1 MSKKP
6 TTFTEKD
13 RKNYEEGTDVA
24 PTGSLFNKY
33 LEGQGENGFVDFEHF
48 IKVYKMHN
56 AGYEVCEIAS
66 TLHLKEESIQECI
79 DLITKEIS
87 NASEPPKSDNIPSWD
102 TEEHIWSASQARKRA
117 DNYGVRSLRNGLREV
132 MRYVK
137 TAANSGQYECTVYND
152 NISADVAIDSIIK
165 NLTERGYTVKKCAQY
180 DGWYI
185 KISW

>member
-13 RKNYEEGTDVA
+13 RKNYEEGKDVVPA
-24 PTGSLFNKY
+24 ESLLGQC
-33 LEGQGENGFVDFEHF
+33 LENQVEEDS
-48 IKVYKMHN
+48 KKM
-56 AGYEVCEIAS
+56 
-66 TLHLKEESIQECI
+66 
-79 DLITKEIS
+79 
-87 NASEPPKSDNIPSWD
+87 PKPDNVPSWD
-102 TEEHIWSASQARKRA
+102 SEEHIWSASQARRRA
-117 DNYGVRSLRNGLREV
+117 DTYGVRSLRNGLREV

-137 TAANSGQYECTVYND
+137 TAADSGQYECTVYND

-165 NLTERGYTVKKCAQY
+165 NLEERGYTVKKFEQY

>member
-13 RKNYEEGTDVA
+13 RKNYEEGADVV
-24 PTGSLFNKY
+24 PDGSLLGQC
-33 LEGQGENGFVDFEHF
+33 LENRAEEDS
-48 IKVYKMHN
+48 KKM
-56 AGYEVCEIAS
+56 
-66 TLHLKEESIQECI
+66 
-79 DLITKEIS
+79 
-87 NASEPPKSDNIPSWD
+87 PKPDDVPSWD

-117 DNYGVRSLRNGLREV
+117 DSYGVRSLRNGVREV

-152 NISADVAIDSIIK
+152 NISADISIDSIIK
-165 NLTERGYTVKKCAQY
+165 NLTERGYTVKKFAQY

>member
-13 RKNYEEGTDVA
+13 RKNYEEGKDVV
-24 PTGSLFNKY
+24 PTESLLGQC
-33 LEGQGENGFVDFEHF
+33 LENQAEEDS
-48 IKVYKMHN
+48 KKM
-56 AGYEVCEIAS
+56 
-66 TLHLKEESIQECI
+66 
-79 DLITKEIS
+79 
-87 NASEPPKSDNIPSWD
+87 PKPDDVPSWD

-117 DNYGVRSLRNGLREV
+117 DTYGVRSLRNGVREI

>member
-13 RKNYEEGTDVA
+13 RKNYEESADVV
-24 PTGSLFNKY
+24 PVGSLFNQY
-33 LEGQGENGFVDFEHF
+33 LEDQAEKGFEETPKTFVD
-48 IKVYKMHN
+48 
-56 AGYEVCEIAS
+56 CERF
-66 TLHLKEESIQECI
+66 
-79 DLITKEIS
+79 ITKEIP
-87 NASEPPKSDNIPSWD
+87 NASEPPKTDNDPSWD
-102 TEEHIWSASQARKRA
+102 SEEHIWNASRARKVA

-152 NISADVAIDSIIK
+152 NISADISIDSIIK
-165 NLTERGYTVKKCAQY
+165 NLEERGYTVKKFEQY
-180 DGWYI
+180 GGWYV

>member
-13 RKNYEEGTDVA
+13 RKNYEEGKDVVPA
-24 PTGSLFNKY
+24 ESLLGQC
-33 LEGQGENGFVDFEHF
+33 LENQAEEDS
-48 IKVYKMHN
+48 KKMP
-56 AGYEVCEIAS
+56 
-66 TLHLKEESIQECI
+66 
-79 DLITKEIS
+79 
-87 NASEPPKSDNIPSWD
+87 EPDNVPSWD
-102 TEEHIWSASQARKRA
+102 TEEHIWSASQARRRA
-117 DNYGVRSLRNGLREV
+117 DTYGVRSLRNGVRDV

-152 NISADVAIDSIIK
+152 NVDSDVSIDSII
-165 NLTERGYTVKKCAQY
+165 NALVERGYTVKKCAQY

>member
-13 RKNYEEGTDVA
+13 RKNYEEGKDVV
-24 PTGSLFNKY
+24 PTESLLGQC
-33 LEGQGENGFVDFEHF
+33 LENQAEEDS
-48 IKVYKMHN
+48 KKM
-56 AGYEVCEIAS
+56 
-66 TLHLKEESIQECI
+66 
-79 DLITKEIS
+79 
-87 NASEPPKSDNIPSWD
+87 PKPDDVPSWD
-102 TEEHIWSASQARKRA
+102 TEEHIWSASQARRRA
-117 DNYGVRSLRNGLREV
+117 DTYGVRSLRNGLREV

-152 NISADVAIDSIIK
+152 NISADVAVDSIIK
-165 NLTERGYTVKKCAQY
+165 NLAERGYTVKKCAQY

>member
-13 RKNYEEGTDVA
+13 RKNYEEGKDVA
-24 PTGSLFNKY
+24 PAESLLGQCLEDQEEKGS
-33 LEGQGENGFVDFEHF
+33 
-48 IKVYKMHN
+48 
-56 AGYEVCEIAS
+56 
-66 TLHLKEESIQECI
+66 EEM
-79 DLITKEIS
+79 
-87 NASEPPKSDNIPSWD
+87 PKPDNIPSWD
-102 TEEHIWSASQARKRA
+102 TEEHIWNASRARKVA

-152 NISADVAIDSIIK
+152 NVDSDVSIDSII
-165 NLTERGYTVKKCAQY
+165 NALVERGYTVNKNAQY
-180 DGWYI
+180 NGWYI

>member
-13 RKNYEEGTDVA
+13 RKNYEEGKDVT
-24 PTGSLFNKY
+24 PTESLLGQCLENKA
-33 LEGQGENGFVDFEHF
+33 EEDS
-48 IKVYKMHN
+48 KKMP
-56 AGYEVCEIAS
+56 
-66 TLHLKEESIQECI
+66 
-79 DLITKEIS
+79 
-87 NASEPPKSDNIPSWD
+87 EPDNVPSWD
-102 TEEHIWSASQARKRA
+102 TEEHIWSASQARRRA
-117 DNYGVRSLRNGLREV
+117 DTYGVRSLRNGLREV

-137 TAANSGQYECTVYND
+137 TAANSGQYECTIYND

>member
-13 RKNYEEGTDVA
+13 RKNYEEGKDVVPA
-24 PTGSLFNKY
+24 ESRLGQCLEDQEEKGS
-33 LEGQGENGFVDFEHF
+33 
-48 IKVYKMHN
+48 
-56 AGYEVCEIAS
+56 
-66 TLHLKEESIQECI
+66 EE
-79 DLITKEIS
+79 L
-87 NASEPPKSDNIPSWD
+87 PKPDNIPSWD
-102 TEEHIWSASQARKRA
+102 SEEHIWNASRARKIA
-117 DNYGVRSLRNGLREV
+117 DNYGVRSLRNGMREV

-165 NLTERGYTVKKCAQY
+165 NLTERGYTVKKYAQY

>member
-6 TTFTEKD
+6 STFTEKD
-13 RKNYEEGTDVA
+13 RKNYEEGKDVA
-24 PTGSLFNKY
+24 PAESLLGQC
-33 LEGQGENGFVDFEHF
+33 LENQVEEDS
-48 IKVYKMHN
+48 KKM
-56 AGYEVCEIAS
+56 
-66 TLHLKEESIQECI
+66 
-79 DLITKEIS
+79 
-87 NASEPPKSDNIPSWD
+87 PKPDDVPSWD
-102 TEEHIWSASQARKRA
+102 TEEHIWSASQARRRA
-117 DNYGVRSLRNGLREV
+117 DTYEVRSLRNGLREV

-165 NLTERGYTVKKCAQY
+165 KLTERGYTVKKCAQY

>member
-13 RKNYEEGTDVA
+13 RKNYEEGKDVV
-24 PTGSLFNKY
+24 PTESLLGQC
-33 LEGQGENGFVDFEHF
+33 LENQAEEDS
-48 IKVYKMHN
+48 KKM
-56 AGYEVCEIAS
+56 
-66 TLHLKEESIQECI
+66 
-79 DLITKEIS
+79 
-87 NASEPPKSDNIPSWD
+87 PKPDDVPSWD
-102 TEEHIWSASQARKRA
+102 TEEHIWSASQARRRA
-117 DNYGVRSLRNGLREV
+117 DTYGVRSLRNGVREV

-165 NLTERGYTVKKCAQY
+165 NLTERGYTVKKFEQY
-180 DGWYI
+180 GGWYL

>member
-13 RKNYEEGTDVA
+13 RKNYEEGKDVV
-24 PTGSLFNKY
+24 PTGSLLGQC
-33 LEGQGENGFVDFEHF
+33 LENRADEDS
-48 IKVYKMHN
+48 KKM
-56 AGYEVCEIAS
+56 
-66 TLHLKEESIQECI
+66 
-79 DLITKEIS
+79 
-87 NASEPPKSDNIPSWD
+87 PKPDDVPSWD
-102 TEEHIWSASQARKRA
+102 TEEHIWSASQARRRA
-117 DNYGVRSLRNGLREV
+117 DTYEVRSLRNGLREV

-165 NLTERGYTVKKCAQY
+165 NLTERGYTVKKFEQY
-180 DGWYI
+180 GGWYI